1 MYQQPYS
8 DSFLSYTRLPA
19 ELPLAEL
26 NPAALGLYLQIV
38 FLKQLPGEKPFDFN
52 LNGLAF
58 FNRKGGTS
66 LNSLLDRLED
76 ADLIKTDRR
85 ADGEDQERREHFILN
100 LVEKNGPTVAVM
112 NYFVR
117 DKKLSLQ
124 EKGLLVAMQ
133 ITRVF
138 SSRGIAE
145 IISADKNTVA
155 RHLSSLVNAGKMLVV
170 EGRCADGKFG
180 SNNVIL
186 AINEKL
192 CYSLRTR
199 RVVHGDLNE
208 AVSLLNSVSAGAV
221 SQSRSEHIDNQINVK
236 TAVKVVNN
244 NIYNNR
250 PKAITSFREPLIKPL
265 NNKNSNNALQINQI
279 KRFALPVID
288 WEREVAK
295 LEYQLPLD
303 EINKHLKE
311 EKFEEKDLVKTD
323 KYYCYLRY
331 IAEGLYNG
339 HGVSIKRVPVT
350 PSAVKQI
357 LAKVDS
363 ECVAAALA
371 NIARSAKEPIL
382 NEKAY
387 FLSTLYERIYRK
399 PVRED
404 FRQRQASASAHQT
417 SGDGQKKAKNLFFDF
432 PERVYTEEQM
442 REIEKIMYKKA

>member
-1 MYQQPYS
+1 MRQQSYS
-8 DSFLSYTRLPA
+8 DFFLSYTRLPA

-66 LNSLLDRLED
+66 LNSALDRLED

-85 ADGEDQERREHFILN
+85 ADGEDQERREHFILD
-100 LVEKNGPTVAVM
+100 LVKKEGPTVAVM

-138 SSRGIAE
+138 SCRGLAN

-155 RHLSSLVNAGKMLVV
+155 CHLSALVKAGKMLVV

-180 SNNVIL
+180 NNNVIL
-186 AINEKL
+186 AVQEKL

-208 AVSLLNSVSAGAV
+208 AVSQLLSVSAGAV
-221 SQSRSEHIDNQINVK
+221 SQSRSEHKDNQINVK

-244 NIYNNR
+244 NIYNKQ
-250 PKAITSFREPLIKPL
+250 PEAITSEPLKKPL
-265 NNKNSNNALQINQI
+265 NNKNSNNALHINQI

-295 LEYQLPLD
+295 LEYRLPLD
-303 EINKHLKE
+303 EINHHLKE
-311 EKFEEKDLVKTD
+311 ERVKEKDLLKTD
-323 KYYCYLRY
+323 RYYCILQF
-331 IAEGLYNG
+331 IAEGLHNG
-339 HGVSIKRVPVT
+339 HGVSIERVPVS
-350 PSAVKQI
+350 PSAVKKI
-357 LAKVDS
+357 LAKVDP

-399 PVRED
+399 PARED
-404 FRQRQASASAHQT
+404 FHQRQASASAHQT
-417 SGDGQKKAKNLFFDF
+417 SGGGQKKAKNLFFDF

-442 REIEKIMYKKA
+442 REIENIMYRKA

>member
-1 MYQQPYS
+1 MYHQPYS
-8 DSFLSYTRLPA
+8 GSFLSYTRLPA

-26 NPAALGLYLQIV
+26 SPAALGLYLQIV

-58 FNRKGGTS
+58 FNRKCGTS
-66 LNSLLDRLED
+66 LNSMLDRLED

-85 ADGEDQERREHFILN
+85 ADGEDRERREHFILD
-100 LVEKNGPTVAVM
+100 LVKKNGPTVAVM

-138 SSRGIAE
+138 SSRGLAG

-155 RHLSSLVNAGKMLVV
+155 RHLSSLVKAGKMLVV

-180 SNNVIL
+180 NNNVIL
-186 AINEKL
+186 AVQEKL
-192 CYSLRTR
+192 YYSLRTR

-208 AVSLLNSVSAGAV
+208 AVSQFNSVSDGAV

-236 TAVKVVNN
+236 TAIKVVNN

-250 PKAITSFREPLIKPL
+250 PEAITSFRKPL
-265 NNKNSNNALQINQI
+265 PINQI
-279 KRFALPVID
+279 KRFALPVND
-288 WEREVAK
+288 WDREVAK

-303 EINKHLKE
+303 EINHHLKE
-311 EKFEEKDLVKTD
+311 ERVKEEDLLKTD
-323 KYYCYLRY
+323 RYYCILQFV
-331 IAEGLYNG
+331 AEGLHNG
-339 HGVSIKRVPVT
+339 HGVSIERVPVT

-357 LAKVDS
+357 LAKVDP

-371 NIARSAKEPIL
+371 NIARSAKEPIR

-404 FRQRQASASAHQT
+404 FRQRQVSASAHQT
-417 SGDGQKKAKNLFFDF
+417 AGDGQKRAKNLFFDF
-432 PERVYTEEQM
+432 PQRVYTEKQM
-442 REIEKIMYKKA
+442 REIENIMYKKA

>member
-1 MYQQPYS
+1 MCQQPYS
-8 DSFLSYTRLPA
+8 GSFLSYTRLPA

-26 NPAALGLYLQIV
+26 SPAALGLYLQIV

-66 LNSLLDRLED
+66 LNSVLDCLED
-76 ADLIKTDRR
+76 ANLIKTDRR
-85 ADGEDQERREHFILN
+85 ADGEDQERREHFILD
-100 LVEKNGPTVAVM
+100 LVKKEGPTVAVM

-138 SSRGIAE
+138 SCRALAD

-155 RHLSSLVNAGKMLVV
+155 RYLSSMVKAGKMLVV

-186 AINEKL
+186 AVNEKL

-199 RVVHGDLNE
+199 RVVHGNLNE
-208 AVSLLNSVSAGAV
+208 AVSQVNSANAGAV

-236 TAVKVVNN
+236 TTVKVVNN

-250 PKAITSFREPLIKPL
+250 PEAITSFRKTLP
-265 NNKNSNNALQINQI
+265 INQKI
-279 KRFALPVID
+279 KRFALPMID
-288 WEREVAK
+288 WDREVAK

-303 EINKHLKE
+303 EINHHLKE
-311 EKFEEKDLVKTD
+311 ERVKEEDLLKTD
-323 KYYCYLRY
+323 RYYCILQF
-331 IAEGLYNG
+331 IAEGLHNG
-339 HGVSIKRVPVT
+339 HGVSIERVPVT

-357 LAKVDS
+357 LAKVDP

-371 NIARSAKEPIL
+371 NIARSAKKPIQ

-432 PERVYTEEQM
+432 PQRVYTEEQM
-442 REIEKIMYKKA
+442 REIENIMYKKA

>member
-1 MYQQPYS
+1 MPN
-8 DSFLSYTRLPA
+8 DSARFFLSYTRLPA

-26 NPAALGLYLQIV
+26 SPAALGLYLQIV

-66 LNSLLDRLED
+66 LNSCLDKLED

-85 ADGEDQERREHFILN
+85 TDGEDQERREHFILD

-138 SSRGIAE
+138 SCRGLAN

-155 RHLSSLVNAGKMLVV
+155 CHLSALVKAGKMIVV

-186 AINEKL
+186 EIQDNL

-208 AVSLLNSVSAGAV
+208 AVSQVTSVSAGAV

-236 TAVKVVNN
+236 TAVKVVNK
-244 NIYNNR
+244 NIYNNL
-250 PKAITSFREPLIKPL
+250 PEAITSFRKPL
-265 NNKNSNNALQINQI
+265 PINQI

-288 WEREVAK
+288 WDREVSK

-303 EINKHLKE
+303 EINHHLKE
-311 EKFEEKDLVKTD
+311 ERVKEEDLLKTD
-323 KYYCYLRY
+323 RYYCYLQF
-331 IAEGLYNG
+331 IAEGQHNG
-339 HGVSIKRVPVT
+339 HGVSIERVPVS
-350 PSAVKQI
+350 PSAVKQV

-404 FRQRQASASAHQT
+404 FRQRQASSSAHQT